1 MVAERLRKR
10 LDWADRET
18 AFDVLVNV
26 VPLGILFFFI
36 VLYTVFQPWGYDP
49 FHFSVMH
56 FLTVFPFLMLT
67 LLTYV
72 SAKVINRDEDETPDE
87 MRPTDH

>member
-1 MVAERLRKR
+1 MVVERARER

-18 AFDVLVNV
+18 AFDILVNV
-26 VPLGILFFFI
+26 VPLGILLFFI
-36 VLYTVFQPWGYDP
+36 VLYTLIQPWGFDP
-49 FHFSVMH
+49 FYFVVMH
-56 FLTVFPFLMLT
+56 FLTVFPFIMLT

-72 SAKVINRDEDETPDE
+72 SAKMIGRDEDETPDE